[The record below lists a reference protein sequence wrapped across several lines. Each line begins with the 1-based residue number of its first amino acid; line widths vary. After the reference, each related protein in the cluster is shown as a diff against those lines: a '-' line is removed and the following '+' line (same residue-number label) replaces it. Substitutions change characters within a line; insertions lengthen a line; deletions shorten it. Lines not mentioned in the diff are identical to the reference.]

1 MQSSNA
7 DQSGDMLIP
16 VVVIGAGLA
25 GLTAAVHLA
34 DRGILPIVLE
44 SDTLWAGGR
53 LSGGEQDRFEYN
65 GREWAFYP
73 DHGVHAVWGG
83 YDNLRS
89 TLNRFTD
96 TTLVTSGGEEWINR
110 WGRQVRM
117 IEAGNAVRSRWI
129 PAPFHY
135 LQLLFNPIIWR
146 NITPLDFLSLPGFL
160 FSILLTIGV
169 DPIKE
174 QISLDQLTIKE
185 FFRGWTPNLKAT
197 FKGLG
202 VNLLAAPEETIS
214 LTAFI
219 AALRFYTILRRDAWK
234 MQYFPSNSHHSL
246 IEPLCTSLQKRGGKV
261 IKGATVKKI
270 DKQNNSWK
278 ISFED
283 SSKLGRRSIWAKYV
297 ILAMNAPATK
307 RLLSDSPATQEIADD
322 LRFPS
327 AIRSAVARIW
337 FDRAPREG
345 TTGGLLTGDFR
356 IDNFFWLHRMYAD
369 FIEWNTET
377 GGSAVEVH
385 IYGSESLLDQSDR
398 NLLIIAVDEIQ
409 RAFPEVKGAFIHGVV
424 RRNSRTHTV
433 FRVPTKDSL
442 HVTTPWENIFAC
454 GDWIGYPTPSFWMER
469 ATVTGIAAA
478 NQILGANKCT
488 QFPITPPKRAEP
500 LALFLSIFVRGI
512 RILFKPIFVLLRTL
526 RKQI

>member
-261 IKGATVKKI
+261 IKGATAKKI
-270 DKQNNSWK
+270 DRQNNSWK

-345 TTGGLLTGDFR
+345 TTGGMLTGDFR